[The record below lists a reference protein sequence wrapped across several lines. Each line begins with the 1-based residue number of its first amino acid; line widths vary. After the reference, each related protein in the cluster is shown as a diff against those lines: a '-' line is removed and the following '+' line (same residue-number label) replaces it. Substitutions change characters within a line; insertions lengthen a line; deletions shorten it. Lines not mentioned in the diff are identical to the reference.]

1 MKTDNGCPNYLS
13 NNSAKQLAERTGRN
27 VEIGLMD
34 IEGQPLDIFVV
45 LDGVGIRSVCRKCV
59 IASFSFSYFLVE
71 GAEDVYII
79 ILIRDF

>member
-34 IEGQPLDIFVV
+34 IEGKPLDIFI
-45 LDGVGIRSVCRKCV
+45 LSIRSL
-59 IASFSFSYFLVE
+59 ITDISWSFSFYFF
-71 GAEDVYII
+71 VYVLFLLPSI
-79 ILIRDF
+79 